1 VIAVKVADASA
12 VGALL
17 FGEPAADTVA
27 ARLRGG
33 RLIAPAL
40 LGYELTSICLKKIR
54 GNPEKRSM
62 FLAALALRDQMDIE
76 IVAVDHLAILPLAEQ
91 CGLTSYDASYLWLAQ
106 RLGGELVTLD
116 RPLGR
121 AAAAL
126 GFASF
131 RRRSS
136 PVRHAPI

>member
-1 VIAVKVADASA
+1 VIAVKVVDASA
-12 VGALL
+12 LGALL

-33 RLIAPAL
+33 RLVAPAL

-54 GNPEKRSM
+54 GNPEGYSH
-62 FLAALALRDQMDIE
+62 FLDALALWDQMGIE
-76 IVAVDHLAILPLAEQ
+76 IVAIDHLAVLPLAEQ
-91 CGLTSYDASYLWLAQ
+91 CSLTSYDASYLWLAQ
-106 RLGGELVTLD
+106 RLNAELVTLD

-126 GFASF
+126 GLAQ
-131 RRRSS
+131 
-136 PVRHAPI
+136 PP